1 MPGIMAP
8 AWRDVD
14 VPMSTALCETI
25 ESRVAFLS
33 TPAAWPD
40 HPTSVQVIETH
51 FAYVFLTGAH
61 AWKLKKPLAFGAI
74 DYRTLES
81 RERGCRSEL
90 HLNRRL
96 APGIYLDVVPLCR
109 NACGTLQ
116 LGGDGRPVDWLVQMR
131 ELSAAR
137 MLDRAL
143 RAGEIPAAEIAAVTR
158 HLCRFFQRAEPAPL
172 DGPQYL
178 ERLARESRQE
188 LAELAAPE
196 AGAPCAQLAELATLH
211 RGCLDTFGE
220 VLAARIAAGR
230 VVDGHGDLRPEHVWL
245 GPPVAVIDCLEFD
258 ADPRRLDSAEE
269 IAFLTLECERAGAAT
284 LARKLTDAYRAYC
297 HDAIAPPLFDFYR
310 SRRALVRGR
319 LAAWRLREPGC
330 RDPTRWR
337 DTMRA
342 YLGLAVDAARRALE
356 IR

>member
-1 MPGIMAP
+1 
-8 AWRDVD
+8 
-14 VPMSTALCETI
+14 MSTAEGETI

-33 TPAAWPD
+33 TPAAYPD
-40 HPTSVQVIETH
+40 HPPHVQVIETH

-74 DYRTLES
+74 DYRTLAS

-90 HLNRRL
+90 RLNRRL
-96 APGIYLDVVPLCR
+96 APGTYLDVVPLCR
-109 NACGTLQ
+109 NASGALR
-116 LGGDGRPVDWLVQMR
+116 LGGDGRVVDWLVQMR
-131 ELSAAR
+131 ELPAAR

-143 RAGEIPAAEIAAVTR
+143 RTRGITTAEIDAVMA
-158 HLCRFFQRAEPAPL
+158 HLCRFYRAAEPAPL

-178 ERLARESRQE
+178 ERLTRESRQE
-188 LAELAAPE
+188 LSELAGPGAGAPSAQLTELAAL
-196 AGAPCAQLAELATLH
+196 Q
-211 RGCLDTFGE
+211 RRCLDTFGDA
-220 VLAARIAAGR
+220 LTARIAARR

-284 LARKLTDAYRAYC
+284 LAGQLVDAYRAHC
-297 HDAIAPPLFDFYR
+297 HDAIAPQLFDFYR

-330 RDPTRWR
+330 RDPARWQ
-337 DTMRA
+337 DTLTA
-342 YLGLAVDAARRALE
+342 YLDLAVDAARRALE
-356 IR
+356 VR